1 MTLLTHETCS
11 YIARHRRKSYKAM
24 GWRLSPYVFLKQDG
38 DDFVVFKLGSSM
50 KYDNNSRR
58 YIRIPTNEREIIVP
72 ELFRITRYG
81 EYEVCNTAYAGE
93 LGFRVFKT
101 DRRQSDGYNFWAFDF
116 GKTTGAFPIFISN
129 KGIRVSPEGIRT
141 IDNEKRLQFNRK
153 LKAIRNVFRV
163 RAKLG
168 AFNHF
173 TKKHIEEYVRHKNFR
188 DVLSIIDHIDVENL
202 DTFLPLFNEMF
213 LYRLNFH
220 QSSIADMD
228 LVREFNR
235 YINRTREA
243 AKQALG
249 VVTFVPRNQA
259 EISDTMAGPNTDEA
273 HNEREPADP
282 PVMVVLQAQHI

>member
-1 MTLLTHETCS
+1 MALLTHETCS
-11 YIARHRRKSYKAM
+11 YIARHRRKSCKVM

-38 DDFVVFKLGSSM
+38 DDFVVFKLGPGT
-50 KYDNNSRR
+50 KYDNNSRQ
-58 YIRIPTNEREIIVP
+58 YTRIPINEREVIEP
-72 ELFRITRYG
+72 ELFRITRHG
-81 EYEVCNTAYAGE
+81 EYKVCNAVYAHE

-101 DRRQSDGYNFWAFDF
+101 DRRQSDGYHFWAPDF
-116 GKTTGAFPIFISN
+116 GNTTGAFPIFISN

-153 LKAIRNVFRV
+153 LKDIRNVFRV

-202 DTFLPLFNEMF
+202 DTFLPLFSEMF
-213 LYRLNFH
+213 HYRLTF
-220 QSSIADMD
+220 SRLKIADMD
-228 LVREFNR
+228 LVHEFNL
-235 YINRTREA
+235 YINRTRET
-243 AKQALG
+243 AKRALG
-249 VVTFVPRNQA
+249 VVTFVPRNQD
-259 EISDTMAGPNTDEA
+259 EMSDTMAGPNTDEA
-273 HNEREPADP
+273 HNEREPADS